1 MPQFLTEPVQGMDC
15 IQQVLMSIIDL
26 IHLQIQWSNLM
37 YRIDFGV
44 LKCPLLK

>member
-1 MPQFLTEPVQGMDC
+1 MPQFLAEPVQGMDC
-15 IQQVLMSIIDL
+15 IQQVLTSIIDL

-44 LKCPLLK
+44 LKGPLLK